1 MKIKMIITQTTANYF
16 LANDV
21 TFAQIGDDGEVNG
34 NGGYL
39 VEVTV
44 ENGMD
49 LYAIYDAGRCY
60 GRDIPNGF

>member
-34 NGGYL
+34 DSGYL
-39 VEVTV
+39 VEVTI